1 MRPTTSIMLQQNN
14 NNNYPCLNGLDST
27 PEMLQK
33 CSRTSLPFSR
43 ALELGLADLPLIRG
57 LRAWALC
64 SKNRRK
70 AGGVLAGGQAPI
82 SSPARHRSSTACPR
96 AADVYLSRE
105 WGHMAYGLPFG
116 PDAGQAGIRALVTVA
131 SLKTSEGSGKTQT
144 QCLFLQTEKGS
155 CLYSAGKP
163 VSGGSAASSVVGGWL
178 KGKTGA
184 KGCREIPVRQRD
196 QGPTS
201 VSESR
206 ANVRVRS
213 GRRWRKSCKA
223 ASKEKKEVNRDG
235 QQRWREDPDAEVT
248 LDERQEEEHNGCVEG
263 KQFPNPLHVRRVR
276 QEKEEVLQSPICFHD
291 VSANGCIECGRKA
304 QRGDSP
310 TRSTSNRQ
318 KSDTHPQRKDGEEE
332 KRVVCELESSVFQVL
347 SSDPDLETNKLQPE
361 SNRNSDITKF
371 ARAKSEEELNT
382 QNDGCS
388 GKEDTDP
395 EVIKAHT
402 DQSSEQVRGDFALSS
417 STEENLINEERTEEG
432 MMGLDA
438 TEEKEKITQISA
450 EFLVVSGCSEDDSV
464 SNPPLYIRDDLS
476 PIDVPLEGSIH
487 NVLSEGLVQSDQ
499 ESGTQ
504 CLEKCEQGL
513 AEHQIRG
520 KEELNI
526 TKFDQQEQNS
536 AAVQDNTVTKR
547 AEPLLFSGS
556 NQNSSLQEDSSDSAE
571 AILKTESALTAT
583 NSHNLSTTAC
593 SGKVH
598 QMAPEEK
605 EDDHRE
611 SPDKVGEDG
620 VIWRGHTPDKLN
632 VSGGRG
638 NDVGEY
644 AIYDLEENG
653 IREDNAKDVT
663 ENCALRDNWRSPV
676 SAEQCRINE
685 ETPGTCGQTSRI
697 KVGANS
703 EISANVSHAA
713 YTDLSTSL
721 TLSRANPAHFLPLL
735 ESMTTDLPL
744 LEVKKEEEGE
754 RVGLLLREESQ
765 EGKSSPR
772 RELEE
777 PGEEKRGCTVASEQ
791 ESKDE
796 EEEEE
801 DEFGI
806 FMQAEGESAWSEGL
820 TMPASVPCR
829 SRESVELGNHAICED
844 PVRWTADSEDHLFQQ
859 SDNTWTAF
867 TQDSSAQRQD
877 VMGQWWPTSAVE
889 ERVVTNQNVVAVFA
903 EAFPSLPGSSSSD
916 PCDLGAVST
925 LTQILREKASQEK
938 GLLDSFHD
946 LNKIICQRFT
956 KANGISRELLLK
968 TLQLEQHRTESLPT
982 VWTANRRL
990 SPGLPTAHQ
999 HTHNAAAKRRLSYDY
1014 NRNIMV

>member
-1 MRPTTSIMLQQNN
+1 
-14 NNNYPCLNGLDST
+14 
-27 PEMLQK
+27 
-33 CSRTSLPFSR
+33 
-43 ALELGLADLPLIRG
+43 
-57 LRAWALC
+57 
-64 SKNRRK
+64 
-70 AGGVLAGGQAPI
+70 
-82 SSPARHRSSTACPR
+82 
-96 AADVYLSRE
+96 
-105 WGHMAYGLPFG
+105 MAYGLPFG

-178 KGKTGA
+178 KGKSGA

-206 ANVRVRS
+206 TNNVRVRS

-223 ASKEKKEVNRDG
+223 ASKEKKDVNRDG
-235 QQRWREDPDAEVT
+235 QQRWREDPDAEVS

-263 KQFPNPLHVRRVR
+263 KQLPNPLHVRRVR

-318 KSDTHPQRKDGEEE
+318 NSETHPHRKDSEE
-332 KRVVCELESSVFQVL
+332 KRVICELETSVFQVF
-347 SSDPDLETNKLQPE
+347 SSDPDLETNRLQPE

-371 ARAKSEEELNT
+371 THAKSEEEMNS
-382 QNDGCS
+382 QNDGYS
-388 GKEDTDP
+388 GKEDTGP
-395 EVIKAHT
+395 EVIKAYA
-402 DQSSEQVRGDFALSS
+402 DQSSEQVRGDLALSCNPG
-417 STEENLINEERTEEG
+417 ENLINEERTEDGG
-432 MMGLDA
+432 MSLDG

-450 EFLVVSGCSEDDSV
+450 EVLVVSGCSEDDSV
-464 SNPPLYIRDDLS
+464 CNPPLHIRDDLS
-476 PIDVPLEGSIH
+476 PIDTPLEGSIH

-504 CLEKCEQGL
+504 CLQKCEQGL

-526 TKFDQQEQNS
+526 DKFDQQEQNS
-536 AAVQDNTVTKR
+536 AAVQDNTVTKS
-547 AEPLLFSGS
+547 AEPLLFSDS
-556 NQNSSLQEDSSDSAE
+556 NQSSSLQEDSSDSTE
-571 AILKTESALTAT
+571 AILKTERADTAT
-583 NSHNLSTTAC
+583 SSHNNTATTAC
-593 SGKVH
+593 CGKVL
-598 QMAPEEK
+598 QIAPEEK
-605 EDDHRE
+605 EDNHRE
-611 SPDKVGEDG
+611 GPDKVGEDG
-620 VIWRGHTPDKLN
+620 VMWRGRTPDKLN
-632 VSGGRG
+632 VSSGRG
-638 NDVGEY
+638 SDVGEY
-644 AIYDLEENG
+644 AICDLEGKG
-653 IREDNAKDVT
+653 IQEDNAKDVT
-663 ENCALRDNWRSPV
+663 EHCDLQDNWRSPV

-685 ETPGTCGQTSRI
+685 EPPDTCGQMSRN

-735 ESMTTDLPL
+735 DSMTTDLPL

-754 RVGLLLREESQ
+754 RVGLLLREESR

-772 RELEE
+772 RELAE
-777 PGEEKRGCTVASEQ
+777 PGEEKRGCTVASKQ

-796 EEEEE
+796 EEEED

-829 SRESVELGNHAICED
+829 SRESGGECCG
-844 PVRWTADSEDHLFQQ
+844 F
-859 SDNTWTAF
+859 
-867 TQDSSAQRQD
+867 
-877 VMGQWWPTSAVE
+877 
-889 ERVVTNQNVVAVFA
+889 
-903 EAFPSLPGSSSSD
+903 
-916 PCDLGAVST
+916 
-925 LTQILREKASQEK
+925 
-938 GLLDSFHD
+938 
-946 LNKIICQRFT
+946 
-956 KANGISRELLLK
+956 
-968 TLQLEQHRTESLPT
+968 
-982 VWTANRRL
+982 
-990 SPGLPTAHQ
+990 
-999 HTHNAAAKRRLSYDY
+999 
-1014 NRNIMV
+1014 

>member
-1 MRPTTSIMLQQNN
+1 
-14 NNNYPCLNGLDST
+14 
-27 PEMLQK
+27 
-33 CSRTSLPFSR
+33 
-43 ALELGLADLPLIRG
+43 
-57 LRAWALC
+57 
-64 SKNRRK
+64 
-70 AGGVLAGGQAPI
+70 
-82 SSPARHRSSTACPR
+82 
-96 AADVYLSRE
+96 
-105 WGHMAYGLPFG
+105 MAYGLPFG

-178 KGKTGA
+178 KGKSGA

-206 ANVRVRS
+206 TNNVRVRS

-223 ASKEKKEVNRDG
+223 ASKEKKDVNRDS

-263 KQFPNPLHVRRVR
+263 KQLPNPLHVRRVR

-304 QRGDSP
+304 QRGESP

-318 KSDTHPQRKDGEEE
+318 NSETHPQRKDGEE
-332 KRVVCELESSVFQVL
+332 KRVICELETSVFQVF
-347 SSDPDLETNKLQPE
+347 SSDPDLETNKLQSE

-371 ARAKSEEELNT
+371 THAKSEEELNS
-382 QNDGCS
+382 QNDGYS

-395 EVIKAHT
+395 EVIKAYAN
-402 DQSSEQVRGDFALSS
+402 QSSEQVRRDLALSCNPG
-417 STEENLINEERTEEG
+417 ENLINEERTEEG
-432 MMGLDA
+432 VMSLDG

-450 EFLVVSGCSEDDSV
+450 EVLVVSGCSEDGSV
-464 SNPPLYIRDDLS
+464 CNPPLYIRDDLS
-476 PIDVPLEGSIH
+476 PIDTPLEGSIH
-487 NVLSEGLVQSDQ
+487 NVLSEDLVQSDQ

-504 CLEKCEQGL
+504 CLQECEQGL

-526 TKFDQQEQNS
+526 DKFDQQEQNS
-536 AAVQDNTVTKR
+536 AAVQDNTVTKSV
-547 AEPLLFSGS
+547 EPLLFSDS
-556 NQNSSLQEDSSDSAE
+556 NQSSSLQEDSSDSTE
-571 AILKTESALTAT
+571 AILKTERADTAT
-583 NSHNLSTTAC
+583 NSHNNTDTTAC
-593 SGKVH
+593 CGKVL
-598 QMAPEEK
+598 QIAPEEK
-605 EDDHRE
+605 EDNHRE
-611 SPDKVGEDG
+611 GPDKVGEDG
-620 VIWRGHTPDKLN
+620 VMWRGRTPDKLN
-632 VSGGRG
+632 VSSGRG

-653 IREDNAKDVT
+653 IQEDNAKDVT
-663 ENCALRDNWRSPV
+663 EHCDLQDNWRSPV
-676 SAEQCRINE
+676 RAEQCRINE
-685 ETPGTCGQTSRI
+685 ETPDTCGQTSRN

-735 ESMTTDLPL
+735 DSMTTDLPL
-744 LEVKKEEEGE
+744 LEVKREEEGE

-765 EGKSSPR
+765 EGKSGPR

-777 PGEEKRGCTVASEQ
+777 PGEEKRGCSVASKQ

-796 EEEEE
+796 EEEED
-801 DEFGI
+801 DEFGT

-829 SRESVELGNHAICED
+829 SRESVGECCG
-844 PVRWTADSEDHLFQQ
+844 F
-859 SDNTWTAF
+859 
-867 TQDSSAQRQD
+867 
-877 VMGQWWPTSAVE
+877 
-889 ERVVTNQNVVAVFA
+889 
-903 EAFPSLPGSSSSD
+903 
-916 PCDLGAVST
+916 
-925 LTQILREKASQEK
+925 
-938 GLLDSFHD
+938 
-946 LNKIICQRFT
+946 
-956 KANGISRELLLK
+956 
-968 TLQLEQHRTESLPT
+968 
-982 VWTANRRL
+982 
-990 SPGLPTAHQ
+990 
-999 HTHNAAAKRRLSYDY
+999 
-1014 NRNIMV
+1014 

>member
-1 MRPTTSIMLQQNN
+1 
-14 NNNYPCLNGLDST
+14 
-27 PEMLQK
+27 
-33 CSRTSLPFSR
+33 
-43 ALELGLADLPLIRG
+43 
-57 LRAWALC
+57 
-64 SKNRRK
+64 
-70 AGGVLAGGQAPI
+70 
-82 SSPARHRSSTACPR
+82 
-96 AADVYLSRE
+96 
-105 WGHMAYGLPFG
+105 MAYGLPFG

-178 KGKTGA
+178 KGKSGA

-201 VSESR
+201 VAESR
-206 ANVRVRS
+206 TNNVRVRS

-223 ASKEKKEVNRDG
+223 ASKEKKEVNGDG
-235 QQRWREDPDAEVT
+235 QQRFREDADAEVT

-276 QEKEEVLQSPICFHD
+276 QEKEEVLQSPICSHD

-318 KSDTHPQRKDGEEE
+318 NSDTHPQRKDGEE
-332 KRVVCELESSVFQVL
+332 KRVICELESPVFQVF
-347 SSDPDLETNKLQPE
+347 SFDPDLETFKQPE
-361 SNRNSDITKF
+361 FTRNSDITKF
-371 ARAKSEEELNT
+371 AHAKSEEELNT
-382 QNDGCS
+382 QNDGYS

-395 EVIKAHT
+395 EVIKAHC
-402 DQSSEQVRGDFALSS
+402 DQSSEQVRGDLALSCN
-417 STEENLINEERTEEG
+417 TGENLINEERTEEG
-432 MMGLDA
+432 MMGLDD
-438 TEEKEKITQISA
+438 TEES
-450 EFLVVSGCSEDDSV
+450 SCSEDDSV
-464 SNPPLYIRDDLS
+464 CNPPLYIRGDLS
-476 PIDVPLEGSIH
+476 PIDVPLEGRIH

-526 TKFDQQEQNS
+526 NKFDQQEQNC
-536 AAVQDNTVTKR
+536 AAVQDNTVTKS
-547 AEPLLFSGS
+547 AEPLLFSDS
-556 NQNSSLQEDSSDSAE
+556 NQNSSLQEESSDSVG
-571 AILKTESALTAT
+571 AILKTERTVTAT
-583 NSHNLSTTAC
+583 NSHDFCTTAC
-593 SGKVH
+593 SGKVL
-598 QMAPEEK
+598 QITPEQK

-611 SPDKVGEDG
+611 SPEKVGEDG
-620 VIWRGHTPDKLN
+620 VIWRGHTPDELD
-632 VSGGRG
+632 VSSGRG
-638 NDVGEY
+638 FISDF
-644 AIYDLEENG
+644 EENG
-653 IREDNAKDVT
+653 IQEDNAKDVT
-663 ENCALRDNWRSPV
+663 ENCALQDNWRSPV

-685 ETPGTCGQTSRI
+685 ETPGTCGQTSRN

-713 YTDLSTSL
+713 YTDLSTAL

-765 EGKSSPR
+765 EGKSSLR

-777 PGEEKRGCTVASEQ
+777 PGEETRSCTVASKQ

-796 EEEEE
+796 EEEED

-829 SRESVELGNHAICED
+829 SRESLGEC
-844 PVRWTADSEDHLFQQ
+844 F
-859 SDNTWTAF
+859 
-867 TQDSSAQRQD
+867 
-877 VMGQWWPTSAVE
+877 
-889 ERVVTNQNVVAVFA
+889 
-903 EAFPSLPGSSSSD
+903 
-916 PCDLGAVST
+916 
-925 LTQILREKASQEK
+925 
-938 GLLDSFHD
+938 
-946 LNKIICQRFT
+946 
-956 KANGISRELLLK
+956 
-968 TLQLEQHRTESLPT
+968 
-982 VWTANRRL
+982 
-990 SPGLPTAHQ
+990 
-999 HTHNAAAKRRLSYDY
+999 
-1014 NRNIMV
+1014 